1 MRWRSRCQPSAV
13 AFGGESASTVT
24 EVVVDSA
31 VSFWVVGLRHPSVPR
46 PGPLHREA
54 RNVAA
59 MRGQEKK
66 VKEMEAR
73 VF

>member
-1 MRWRSRCQPSAV
+1 M
-13 AFGGESASTVT
+13 
-24 EVVVDSA
+24 VVDSA